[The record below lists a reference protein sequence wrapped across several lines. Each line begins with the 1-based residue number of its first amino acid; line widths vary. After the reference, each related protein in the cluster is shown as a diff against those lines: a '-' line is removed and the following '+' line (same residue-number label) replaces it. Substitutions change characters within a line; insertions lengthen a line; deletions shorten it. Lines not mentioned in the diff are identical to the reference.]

1 MNWLNPSALYLLLL
15 IPPVIILY
23 FMKLRRKKYFVT
35 ASFLWKKVMQ
45 DARVDSFFQKLKV
58 NILLILQILFILFV
72 IAALLRPYFK
82 SLGTLSAETIFIID
96 TSASMN
102 TLEGNKS
109 RLSLAK
115 EKIREFLDQARSG
128 SSFMLISSDD
138 RAKILS
144 GFTTDKSKVN
154 KLIGDI
160 QPTDRRT
167 DLKPAILLA
176 ISLLK
181 THKNAEIFLVGD
193 KMPDYG
199 DLNLKDLPAFHF
211 ISVGK
216 NQNNVAITS
225 CDVSRLSRK
234 GPSDL
239 FVKVENFS
247 LESVNTF
254 LEISFNDVLREARE
268 ISLEPGIS
276 KSFIFKVPADFSG
289 LIKAE
294 LPLKDSLS
302 SDNTAWIRVGSP
314 GDVKVLLVSDE
325 NPFLQKV
332 LSLLPGVSVEMIN
345 DSNLKNLKLET
356 YNVIVWNNSKVPSSI
371 SSKSNSSKGNHLFIN
386 CNFESGD
393 IKTSG
398 IIDYPSVMS
407 WESTHP
413 VFRFVN
419 LTDLAISQSSEVKP
433 PPGARMLVEGDTCP
447 LIFLVEKK
455 NFRGIYILF
464 DLFKSDWQLL
474 PSFPIFMANAI
485 DFLNQQGGITSA
497 NHYKTGETVPL
508 DFIKPEDKISIKN
521 PGNIKSENLNKTG
534 KTPRLSL
541 NRAGLYSIKAGKRN
555 FTIPVNLLN
564 REESDI
570 KPDSSSK
577 LKKSE
582 SDRRTTYSLIREIWW
597 ELAMVALLLVMLEW
611 YIFNRRRV

>member
-1 MNWLNPSALYLLLL
+1 M
-15 IPPVIILY
+15 
-23 FMKLRRKKYFVT
+23 T

-96 TSASMN
+96 TSASMSAG
-102 TLEGNKS
+102 EGNKS

-115 EKIREFLDQARSG
+115 EKVRELLNQARWG
-128 SSFMLISSDD
+128 SSFMLISADD

-176 ISLLK
+176 LSLLK

-199 DLNLKDLPAFHF
+199 DLNLKDLPAFRF
-211 ISVGK
+211 ISVGR
-216 NQNNVAITS
+216 NQQNVAITS

-247 LESVNTF
+247 PSPVNTF

-268 ISLEPGIS
+268 ISLDPGIS

-289 LIKAE
+289 LIKADI
-294 LPLKDSLS
+294 PLKDSLS
-302 SDNTAWIRVGSP
+302 SDNTAWIRVGSA
-314 GDVKVLLVSDE
+314 GDVKILLISDE

-345 DSNLKNLKLET
+345 DSNLKDLKLNK
-356 YNVIVWNNSKVPSSI
+356 YDVIVWNSSKVPSSI
-371 SSKSNSSKGNHLFIN
+371 SSKKSSSKGNHLFIN
-386 CNFESGD
+386 CDFKAGD
-393 IKTSG
+393 IETSDVF
-398 IIDYPSVMS
+398 DYPSVMS

-413 VFRFVN
+413 LFRFVN
-419 LTDLAISQSSEVKP
+419 LENLAISQSTQVKL
-433 PPGARMLVEGDTCP
+433 PPGARMLVEGDGGP

-464 DLFKSDWQLL
+464 NLFKSDWQLL
-474 PSFPIFMANAI
+474 PSFPIFMANAV
-485 DFLNQQGGITSA
+485 DFLNQQGSITSA
-497 NHYKTGETVPL
+497 NHYKTGETVSL
-508 DFIKPEDKISIKN
+508 DFVKPEDKISIVN
-521 PGNIKSENLNKTG
+521 PGNIKSDNLNQTG
-534 KTPRLSL
+534 KLPRLSL
-541 NRAGLYSIKAGKRN
+541 HWAGLYSVKAGKRN
-555 FTIPVNLLN
+555 IKIPVNLLN
-564 REESDI
+564 RKESDI
-570 KPDSSSK
+570 KPDSSTK
-577 LKKSE
+577 LKESE
-582 SDRRTTYSLIREIWW
+582 SNKGTTFSLIREIWW
-597 ELAMVALLLVMLEW
+597 ELALAALLLLVLEW
-611 YIFNRRRV
+611 YIFQKRRV